1 MTFKASIHTYE
12 VEKFLT
18 DVAYVNL
25 GLIPV
30 SYYPDLEVGSLQRC
44 LSELDPDAALKA
56 KRKFRK
62 LLRKSLRGGRK
73 NESFRTRQSKVKWH
87 IINNFVRAP
96 VTDNDE

>member
-44 LSELDPDAALKA
+44 LSELDPDSARKA

-62 LLRKSLRGGRK
+62 LLRRSSRGDKK
-73 NESFRTRQSKVKWH
+73 NQSFRTRQSRVKWH
-87 IINNFVRAP
+87 IINNFVRVP